1 MRATFFTL
9 LFIISAFWFAPRALA
24 QVEIT
29 DLDSFAIAKPK
40 MRGELYQFIDNG
52 PKTIQYQ
59 NVDNIL
65 TKDSLTQGLSGFSS
79 AVLTELTGLGS
90 SSGREGLWKVSGS
103 ISCNDSLPDWRV
115 YMYCKGYQQKDRE
128 RIRNDDGSVSMHTT
142 RTDVYHWNDMATG
155 VILESLDTL
164 GSFQIIIGIPEDEL
178 EKKWHEFIFNKRSF
192 SHSLSSNTKKNSE
205 PYFAYGTNYEIKGK
219 FHARNF
225 VLIQNGHTRKAWIFF
240 DEMLAG
246 MFQGDI
252 DYKSVTK
259 KSRNHPYLMINKEIP
274 SADRR
279 YIFRLAIMSRFMN
292 NYMDLYRF

>member
-29 DLDSFAIAKPK
+29 DLDSFAIVKPK
-40 MRGELYQFIDNG
+40 MHGELYQFTDNG
-52 PKTIQYQ
+52 PKAIHYQ

-65 TKDSLTQGLSGFSS
+65 TKDSLTQGLSGLTS

-103 ISCNDSLPDWRV
+103 ISCNDTLPAWKV
-115 YMYCKGYQQKDRE
+115 FMYCKGYQQKDRE

-155 VILESLDTL
+155 VILENTDTV

-178 EKKWHEFIFNKRSF
+178 EKKWHEFIYNKRSF
-192 SHSLSSNTKKNSE
+192 SQSLSSNTKKHSE
-205 PYFAYGTNYEIKGK
+205 PYFSYGASYEIKGK
-219 FHARNF
+219 FRGRNF
-225 VLIQNGHTRKAWIFF
+225 VLIQNGTTRKAWIFF

-246 MFQGDI
+246 IFQGDI